1 MKINDKKYEHLLE
14 KLRQTQ
20 PVLNDAAMLTDSIMQ
35 QIEQHRSSSQPHFLL
50 WFRAISSSAAIFLL
64 GLFVFQQSE
73 AQNPV
78 DDQVHS
84 PVLVTQVSIDSTC
97 IQYQSTSEPNLL
109 KTYLCY
115 MQQNAIENNQFES
128 SIKQSIQ

>member
-14 KLRQTQ
+14 KLRQAQ
-20 PVLNDAAMLTDSIMQ
+20 PALEDEMMFTDRIMQ
-35 QIEQHRSSSQPHFLL
+35 QIEYPSRSSQPRFLI

-64 GLFVFQQSE
+64 GLFVFQQTQERDSVLE
-73 AQNPV
+73 QG
-78 DDQVHS
+78 HS

-97 IQYQSTSEPNLL
+97 IQYQSDTELNLL

-115 MQQNAIENNQFES
+115 MKKNAIENNQFES
-128 SIKQSIQ
+128 FIKQSIQ